1 MGTES
6 ILWESL
12 GHITHAD
19 LRFEAE
25 RAIREGAPVE
35 RHWRVDDH
43 SPYVET
49 VVIGDRAGQAS
60 GGNATWG
67 DWDAAAEVLRPD
79 GEGIAL
85 DLDGNEVAP

>member
-1 MGTES
+1 MAEL

-12 GHITHAD
+12 GRIVHSD

-25 RAIREGAPVE
+25 RAVLEGAPVE
-35 RHWRVDDH
+35 RHIRTNSVV
-43 SPYVET
+43 PLVVET

>member
-1 MGTES
+1 MDAHLMDAQRLTHVDLRQEAMKAYHAEDDFQVYRASNGTETL
-6 ILWESL
+6 I
-12 GHITHAD
+12 
-19 LRFEAE
+19 
-25 RAIREGAPVE
+25 
-35 RHWRVDDH
+35 
-43 SPYVET
+43 
-49 VVIGDRAGQAS
+49 IGDRAGQAS

>member
-1 MGTES
+1 MASQYRDVDS
-6 ILWESL
+6 IQ
-12 GHITHAD
+12 HID
-19 LRFEAE
+19 LRNEA
-25 RAIREGAPVE
+25 AQAYVGGTYF
-35 RHWRVDDH
+35 RVVRRG
-43 SPYVET
+43 STET
-49 VVIGDRAGQAS
+49 LIIGDRAGQAS